1 MGETDSLKGVSPALA
16 LALTLRFLLELAL
29 LVGVGVGVGVLAW
42 SLAPG
47 WSSWPAAILAIA
59 VVATVWGLFLS
70 PKARVPLPQPA
81 AVAIEAVLFVG
92 TGAGLIG
99 LGFGVAAV
107 VGIALWAIDRIALAF
122 LGTRRGGRI
131 EERPR

>member
-1 MGETDSLKGVSPALA
+1 MSETDPLKGASPALA
-16 LALTLRFLLELAL
+16 VALTLRFLLELAL
-29 LVGVGVGVGVLAW
+29 LAGVGVLAW

-59 VVATVWGLFLS
+59 VVGTVWGLFLS
-70 PKARVPLPQPA
+70 PKARVTLSQPA

-99 LGFGVAAV
+99 IGFGVAAV
-107 VGIALWAIDRIALAF
+107 AGIAVWAIDRIALAI
-122 LGTRRGGRI
+122 LRNRRFEAG
-131 EERPR
+131 

>member
-1 MGETDSLKGVSPALA
+1 MGETDPLKGVSPALA

-29 LVGVGVGVGVLAW
+29 LVGVGVLAW

-99 LGFGVAAV
+99 LGFGVVAV